1 MYKNRLYIIEN
12 KTSLHVG
19 SGDAN
24 FGIVDKEIQRDTITK
39 YPTIHS
45 SSLKGAL
52 REYMTYKLQN
62 PVKREKE
69 EDAHYSEEE
78 QSRYNKIVHIFGDN
92 EQSGKVRFIDAYLL
106 SVPFRSDMNPYY
118 HCVSPKS
125 IGQLLDFADT
135 FSINI
140 EHKDVLEHIALY
152 NGLEILVKEGT
163 PIIEDEKAKSSSEYD
178 FSVLEDLLGLP
189 LALVPNTTYDELL
202 KNLPVIARNQL
213 ENGVSKNLFYEEVLP
228 RKSKFF
234 TVISEPTYLNKD
246 DKTKL
251 ENVFNDFS
259 AYLTDKDTIHI
270 GANASI
276 GYGVCTFKELSH
288 E

>member
-24 FGIVDKEIQRDTITK
+24 FGIIDKQIQRDAITN

-52 REYMTYKLQN
+52 KEYCTHKHDVAQGENFLSY
-62 PVKREKE
+62 
-69 EDAHYSEEE
+69 
-78 QSRYNKIVHIFGDN
+78 IFGDEDN
-92 EQSGKVRFIDAYLL
+92 SGKVRFIDSHLL
-106 SVPFRSDMNPYY
+106 SVPMRSDLNPYY

-135 FSINI
+135 FGIDLENRTSLDKFANYDA
-140 EHKDVLEHIALY
+140 KD
-152 NGLEILVKEGT
+152 ILVAEGT
-163 PIIEDEKAKSSSEYD
+163 PTIEDEEAKTSADYD
-178 FSVLEDLLGLP
+178 FSALESFVGSP
-189 LALVPNTTYDELL
+189 IALVPNATFDELL
-202 KNLPVIARNQL
+202 NDLPVIARNQL

-234 TVISEPTYLNKD
+234 TVISEPQYLNKAD
-246 DKTKL
+246 ETRLQNAFDR
-251 ENVFNDFS
+251 FS
-259 AYLTDKDTIHI
+259 DYLTDGDTVHI

-276 GYGVCTFKELSH
+276 GYGVCTFKEISDA
-288 E
+288 